1 MAGLSTGGALASRVH
16 PTSEEQK
23 YVQMHRETIPYQIIA
38 PESGGIPTTSQDG
51 ARASH
56 PTDVPRVVDLFPSLV
71 PARPYCADHVGDG
84 LQIRRRVA
92 ALQKR
97 HIQLNGPATL
107 RWMIHDIDRPDAY
120 FAHRDAL
127 VAEPTFI
134 AINKA
139 NGHAHAATLLAIPVA
154 RHYAAKAAP
163 LRYFAA
169 VELGYARRIGADL
182 HYAGLMVKNPLHH
195 DWRVEWRG
203 QRATELDELASW
215 LDFKDMAPELSL
227 AATTGAGRNVT
238 LFDDLR
244 VHAYREVLRDKREGN
259 FFERF
264 HSKLE
269 QVAAII
275 NGQFPRPLPF
285 SEVRAIAKSVAR
297 WTWRHFSLEQFR
309 ELQIRRIRQRWANRD
324 IAEASQPWCA
334 QGISRASWY
343 RRKAAVRSTT
353 KSTHD

>member
-1 MAGLSTGGALASRVH
+1 MGSNSRSPSGDAAPHSADASR
-16 PTSEEQK
+16 
-23 YVQMHRETIPYQIIA
+23 A
-38 PESGGIPTTSQDG
+38 
-51 ARASH
+51 
-56 PTDVPRVVDLFPSLV
+56 VDLFPGLI
-71 PARPYCADHVGDG
+71 PFRPYCSDYVGDG
-84 LQIRRRVA
+84 LQIRRRGA

-120 FAHRDAL
+120 FAHRDAV

-182 HYAGLMVKNPLHH
+182 HYAGLMVKNPLHP

-215 LDFKDMAPELSL
+215 LDFEDMAPELSL

-244 VHAYREVLRDKREGN
+244 ALAYREVLRDKRDGN
-259 FFERF
+259 SFDRF
-264 HSKLE
+264 HGTLV
-269 QVAAII
+269 QVAATI
-275 NGQFPRPLPF
+275 NGQFSRPLPV

-297 WTWRHFSLEQFR
+297 WTWRHFSLEQFSI
-309 ELQIRRIRQRWANRD
+309 LQTRRIRQRWANRD
-324 IAEASQPWCA
+324 IAEEMQPWRA
-334 QGISRASWY
+334 EGISRASWY
-343 RRKAAVRSTT
+343 RRKAAVQSAPKPT
-353 KSTHD
+353 DV